1 MTPVKFHY
9 SQSIISSLRQNGH
22 ILQLLTAVICISFPL
37 PALASSLP
45 VRELNLWW
53 CIPFAGTL
61 LSIAVCPM
69 LLPNIWHKHSGKI
82 IGLWCSLF
90 LLPLSWRYGISTGI
104 SLTLHALIEEYI
116 PFILLLLSLY
126 TLSGGIVIQNNNI
139 GSVRLNISL
148 LATGT
153 LLAGLI
159 GTTGAA
165 MLLIRPLLRAN
176 AHRHHCTH
184 VVVFFIFLVAN
195 IGGGLT
201 PLGDPPLF
209 LGFLKGIGFQWT
221 LSHMLIPVLVNTLVL
236 LLVFFCIDSY
246 LWKHGPKATS
256 VAQQTT
262 ASLTI
267 QGKANLVL
275 LLAVICVILFSGIC
289 KTAPVWHVYGIE
301 ISLLAWLRDGLLL
314 IITLCGL
321 KLTPEK
327 LRRQNDFNWA
337 PMQEVSK
344 LFIGIFITIAP
355 VMAILQLGTSGDFQ
369 VLVQLIQHNGE
380 PVNALYFWMSGL
392 LSGFLDNAPTYLV
405 FFNLAGGDAE
415 ILMQYF
421 PKTLLAI
428 SMGSVFMGAL
438 SYIGNAPNLMIK
450 AIAEQQRVI
459 MPSFFGYMGW
469 SVTLL
474 IPLFVLDTLLFF

>member
-1 MTPVKFHY
+1 M
-9 SQSIISSLRQNGH
+9 
-22 ILQLLTAVICISFPL
+22 LQLITVVICISTPL
-37 PALASSLP
+37 PALAASLP
-45 VRELNLWW
+45 VRELSLWW

-61 LSIAVCPM
+61 LSIAVCPI
-69 LLPNIWHKHSGKI
+69 LLPNLWHLHSGKI
-82 IGLWCSLF
+82 ITLWCGLF
-90 LLPLSWRYGISTGI
+90 LLPLSWHYGVSTSI
-104 SLTLHALIEEYI
+104 SLTVHALLEEYI
-116 PFILLLLSLY
+116 PFILLLLALY
-126 TLSGGIVIQNNNI
+126 TLSGGIVIQNI
-139 GSVRLNISL
+139 GTGSVRLNVSL

-153 LLAGLI
+153 LLAGLM

-176 AHRHHCTH
+176 AQRHHRTH

-209 LGFLKGIGFQWT
+209 LGFLKGVGFQWT
-221 LSHMLIPVLVNTLVL
+221 LGHMLLPVLVNTLVL
-236 LLVFFCIDSY
+236 LLLFFCIDSY
-246 LWKHGPKATS
+246 LWHHEPKATLA
-256 VAQQTT
+256 AQQPT
-262 ASLTI
+262 SPLTI

-275 LLAVICVILFSGIC
+275 LLALTGVILFSGIY
-289 KTAPVWHVYGIE
+289 KNAPVWHVYGIE

-321 KLTPEK
+321 KLTPPK
-327 LRRQNDFNWA
+327 LRQQNDFNWA
-337 PMQEVSK
+337 PMREVAK

-355 VMAILQLGTSGDFQ
+355 VMAILQLGTTGDFQ
-369 VLVQLIQHNGE
+369 VVVQLIQHNGE

-450 AIAEQQRVI
+450 AIAEQQCI
-459 MPSFFGYMGW
+459 TMPGFFGYMVW
-469 SVTLL
+469 SAIVL
-474 IPLFVLDTLLFF
+474 IPLFLLDTLLFF

>member
-1 MTPVKFHY
+1 MPPVKSHY
-9 SQSIISSLRQNGH
+9 LQSAISSLRQNGQ
-22 ILQLLTAVICISFPL
+22 ILQLITVVICISTPL
-37 PALASSLP
+37 PALAASLP
-45 VRELNLWW
+45 VRELSLWW

-61 LSIAVCPM
+61 LSIAVCPI
-69 LLPNIWHKHSGKI
+69 LLPNLWHLHSGKI
-82 IGLWCSLF
+82 ITLWCGLF
-90 LLPLSWRYGISTGI
+90 LLPLSWHYGVSTSI
-104 SLTLHALIEEYI
+104 SLTVHALLEEYI
-116 PFILLLLSLY
+116 PFILLLLALY
-126 TLSGGIVIQNNNI
+126 TLSGGIVIQNI
-139 GSVRLNISL
+139 GTGSVRLNVSL

-153 LLAGLI
+153 LLAGLM

-176 AHRHHCTH
+176 AQRHHRTH

-209 LGFLKGIGFQWT
+209 LGFLKGVGFQWT
-221 LSHMLIPVLVNTLVL
+221 LGHMLLPVLVNTLVL
-236 LLVFFCIDSY
+236 LLLFFCIDSY
-246 LWKHGPKATS
+246 LWHHEPKATLA
-256 VAQQTT
+256 AQQPT
-262 ASLTI
+262 SPLTI

-275 LLAVICVILFSGIC
+275 LLALTGVILFSGIY
-289 KTAPVWHVYGIE
+289 KNAPVWHVYGIE

-321 KLTPEK
+321 KLTPPK
-327 LRRQNDFNWA
+327 LRQQNDFNWA
-337 PMQEVSK
+337 PMREVAK

-355 VMAILQLGTSGDFQ
+355 VMAILQLGTTGDFQ
-369 VLVQLIQHNGE
+369 VVVQLIQHNGE

-450 AIAEQQRVI
+450 AIAEQQCI
-459 MPSFFGYMGW
+459 TMPGFFGYMVW
-469 SVTLL
+469 SAIVL
-474 IPLFVLDTLLFF
+474 IPLFLLDTLLFF